1 MGSQLGDVTSP
12 LVLEDGT
19 HLAVKEFVFQ
29 YFWYRE
35 SFLGEVIAILAGF
48 VLVFALGIA
57 FALRSAKLPAS
68 LNGSERGVGPDSGVV
83 AILMT
88 LG

>member
-1 MGSQLGDVTSP
+1 MFYIDPVAWTLYGLVGSQLGDVTSP

-19 HLAVKEFVFQ
+19 HLAVKDFVFQ
-29 YFWYRE
+29 YFWYRD

-57 FALRSAKLPAS
+57 FALRL
-68 LNGSERGVGPDSGVV
+68 LNYQRR
-83 AILMT
+83 
-88 LG
+88 